1 LWHANF
7 LENNS
12 GALLDHLD
20 QHFLFCSVESDAL
33 SSAACSGSSTTSMD
47 VGFCVFRGLDL
58 HNKVNGGDVK
68 ATGCHIG
75 RHQNAE
81 LFFFEALECYLTL
94 VLCDITVHDFNVF
107 FDFLR
112 EQQVVCLFF
121 CRSKH
126 NDLAA
131 TVAD

>member
-1 LWHANF
+1 
-7 LENNS
+7 
-12 GALLDHLD
+12 
-20 QHFLFCSVESDAL
+20 
-33 SSAACSGSSTTSMD
+33 MD

-81 LFFFEALECYLTL
+81 LFFFEAFECYLTL